1 MQVLKRN
8 NFLLFFL
15 GISFTIPVQF
25 IGNFMLGEIICF
37 LFFIF
42 SIKFTFSLYRQLSFL
57 RKFIFLYLLSFIL
70 ILISTLYNGNGNVA
84 LFKAIANHLFIFTSF
99 ISLLIILRKDITLI
113 LPLLIGLTFGKIIT
127 PSHIHLDINLLN
139 SYYFEIYTAV
149 FTPFLIFLGIVL
161 NKRKFIVSLIYI
173 SFGLFSLYNEARSV
187 GFIFILAPLIF
198 TTLKLTRNY
207 NILFTVLTISITSI
221 FIFNT
226 YVDYFSDNNS
236 IIYDSNGN
244 EVSGVIDFMN
254 RNDTYIGFL
263 AFLDKP
269 LLGHGYDKQ
278 TNKYYKFALDNGLL
292 PSYTEFKNRIPTHS
306 TIVGN
311 AVSGGVLASLCWLY
325 FYFLLIRW
333 FIFVV
338 NKGVNSDFS
347 IVIILI
353 ILYCLWNLAFSPY
366 GFVRYSFPYLSS
378 FLIIYFYFNKTSLNI
393 KKYKN

>member
-1 MQVLKRN
+1 M
-8 NFLLFFL
+8 
-15 GISFTIPVQF
+15 
-25 IGNFMLGEIICF
+25 
-37 LFFIF
+37 
-42 SIKFTFSLYRQLSFL
+42 
-57 RKFIFLYLLSFIL
+57 
-70 ILISTLYNGNGNVA
+70 
-84 LFKAIANHLFIFTSF
+84 
-99 ISLLIILRKDITLI
+99 
-113 LPLLIGLTFGKIIT
+113 
-127 PSHIHLDINLLN
+127 
-139 SYYFEIYTAV
+139 
-149 FTPFLIFLGIVL
+149 
-161 NKRKFIVSLIYI
+161 
-173 SFGLFSLYNEARSV
+173 
-187 GFIFILAPLIF
+187 
-198 TTLKLTRNY
+198 TRNY

-226 YVDYFSDNNS
+226 YVDYFDNNS

-269 LLGHGYDKQ
+269 LGHGYDKQ

-311 AVSGGVLASLCWLY
+311 AVSGVLASLCWLY

-353 ILYCLWNLAFSPY
+353 VLYCLNLFFALICYIHSIHHHF
-366 GFVRYSFPYLSS
+366 YLF
-378 FLIIYFYFNKTSLNI
+378 FLIKTSLNI

>member
-57 RKFIFLYLLSFIL
+57 RKFSFLYLLSFIL
-70 ILISTLYNGNGNVA
+70 ILFSTLYNGNGNVA

>member
-1 MQVLKRN
+1 M
-8 NFLLFFL
+8 
-15 GISFTIPVQF
+15 
-25 IGNFMLGEIICF
+25 
-37 LFFIF
+37 
-42 SIKFTFSLYRQLSFL
+42 
-57 RKFIFLYLLSFIL
+57 
-70 ILISTLYNGNGNVA
+70 
-84 LFKAIANHLFIFTSF
+84 
-99 ISLLIILRKDITLI
+99 
-113 LPLLIGLTFGKIIT
+113 
-127 PSHIHLDINLLN
+127 
-139 SYYFEIYTAV
+139 
-149 FTPFLIFLGIVL
+149 
-161 NKRKFIVSLIYI
+161 
-173 SFGLFSLYNEARSV
+173 
-187 GFIFILAPLIF
+187 
-198 TTLKLTRNY
+198 
-207 NILFTVLTISITSI
+207 
-221 FIFNT
+221 
-226 YVDYFSDNNS
+226 
-236 IIYDSNGN
+236 
-244 EVSGVIDFMN
+244 
-254 RNDTYIGFL
+254 

-333 FIFVV
+333 FIFDV